1 MIGDVSL
8 LSGHVVTSL
17 SRFVAFLLSV
27 GVWSQDVELF
37 TAHSLR
43 AGGATAAAIGQLSQH
58 SLPTADTAA
67 AYLRSFP
74 PHSPRFAHGPSHPT
88 AHEPADGPR
97 HGPAHSPRHSLAD
110 MPPSLVPTGLPTA
123 LPTRSRRSC
132 RHSLPCPN
140 GPADTT
146 TDAPAGE
153 SAHTGAVVHSHSGAL
168 APPHAEANPG
178 SVEHGPHPD
187 TEALAASLTE
197 AHTAAVGPSDTRAFG
212 AAHSEANTASV
223 GPAHAAASASANA
236 AAVPTTLTWRAGA
249 SSGPARSQ
257 CRVSAPRFVHHHR
270 HLLYA
275 GIWSAQIGPR
285 VFRKGHGPYAAAIWE
300 PATALPGLISTT
312 IRRFST
318 QLELPVDPGIAY
330 DPCAC
335 ALA

>member
-1 MIGDVSL
+1 MRCIVDTIPVQSA
-8 LSGHVVTSL
+8 SYHS
-17 SRFVAFLLSV
+17 
-27 GVWSQDVELF
+27 
-37 TAHSLR
+37 TACPRS
-43 AGGATAAAIGQLSQH
+43 
-58 SLPTADTAA
+58 DTAA
-67 AYLRSFP
+67 
-74 PHSPRFAHGPSHPT
+74 
-88 AHEPADGPR
+88 D
-97 HGPAHSPRHSLAD
+97 
-110 MPPSLVPTGLPTA
+110 
-123 LPTRSRRSC
+123 
-132 RHSLPCPN
+132 

-146 TDAPAGE
+146 NDAPADE
-153 SAHTGAVVHSHSGAL
+153 SAHTGAVVYSHSGAL

-335 ALA
+335 GLA